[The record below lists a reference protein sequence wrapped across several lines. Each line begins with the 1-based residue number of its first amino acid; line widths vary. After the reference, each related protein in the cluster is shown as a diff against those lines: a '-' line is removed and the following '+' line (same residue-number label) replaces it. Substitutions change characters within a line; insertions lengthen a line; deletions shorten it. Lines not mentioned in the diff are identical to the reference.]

1 MSHEHII
8 LLDMDGVIV
17 NFIDGIIKSL
27 ELDLSHDDWATWDY
41 HEKLGI
47 SKSAF
52 WRAMHEKDWWRSL
65 LPYPWASELVRELKK
80 DYEVVYCTSPSLDS
94 SCPSQ
99 KIEWL
104 RDYCFMGMENAYQ
117 IGPMKCLN
125 ARSGAILIDDYDVN
139 VDNYRMAGGR
149 AITFPQAWNSAGV
162 SEDRVGHIMKELEA
176 LLCNG

>member
-1 MSHEHII
+1 MSHRHII

-27 ELDLSHDDWATWDY
+27 GLSINHDDWLEWDY
-41 HEKLGI
+41 HERLGI

-52 WRAMHEKDWWRSL
+52 WRATNEKDWWL
-65 LPYPWASELVRELKK
+65 NLEPYPWASELVSLLRR
-80 DYEVVYCTSPSLDS
+80 DYDLVYCTSPSLDS

-99 KIEWL
+99 KIDWL
-104 RDYCFMGMENAYQ
+104 RKHKFMGNTNSYQ

-139 VDNYRMAGGR
+139 VDNYRVAGGR
-149 AITFPQAWNSAGV
+149 AITFPQAWNSEGV
-162 SEDRVGHIMKELEA
+162 KDRVEHIMKELEVLRA
-176 LLCNG
+176 K